1 MAAPPLR
8 HAASTAP
15 GPAPGPRAPRAADE
29 AGSAPAL
36 RSQISYIPDLH
47 KSKSLLVPS
56 TSYGKLHC
64 CFLDPNKS
72 KTEQLLY
79 ELKDPKTF
87 KINRAETI
95 NKIYYRL

>member
-36 RSQISYIPDLH
+36 RSQISYTPPDLH
-47 KSKSLLVPS
+47 KSKSLLVPR
-56 TSYGKLHC
+56 TSYGTLPC
-64 CFLDPNKS
+64 RFLDPEES
-72 KTEQLLY
+72 KYRSLRY
-79 ELKDPKTF
+79 ELT
-87 KINRAETI
+87 
-95 NKIYYRL
+95 